1 MVKYKI
7 YYVEDGIKK
16 EQELESNK
24 SIAEVFDEFEQ
35 GKVWRVDILED
46 NVKVQNQYTTTQ
58 KLKRLN
64 NAISHS
70 KICTRV

>member
-16 EQELESNK
+16 EQEYESNK

-35 GKVWRVDILED
+35 GEVWRVDILED
-46 NVKVQNQYTTTQ
+46 EIKINPK
-58 KLKRLN
+58 KLPN
-64 NAISHS
+64 SS
-70 KICTRV
+70 KIIEKTKSV

>member
-24 SIAEVFDEFEQ
+24 SIVEVFDEFEQ
-35 GKVWRVDILED
+35 GEVWRIDILEND
-46 NVKVQNQYTTTQ
+46 IKINPKTIYDYSKVKEVE
-58 KLKRLN
+58 
-64 NAISHS
+64 
-70 KICTRV
+70 

>member
-24 SIAEVFDEFEQ
+24 SIVEVFDEFEQ
-35 GKVWRVDILED
+35 GDVWRVDILED
-46 NVKVQNQYTTTQ
+46 NVIFNIKP
-58 KLKRLN
+58 
-64 NAISHS
+64 I
-70 KICTRV
+70 

>member
-24 SIAEVFDEFEQ
+24 SIVEVFDEFEQ
-35 GKVWRVDILED
+35 GEVWRVDILED
-46 NVKVQNQYTTTQ
+46 DIKINTKRVYDYSKVKEVE
-58 KLKRLN
+58 
-64 NAISHS
+64 
-70 KICTRV
+70 

>member
-24 SIAEVFDEFEQ
+24 SIEEVFDEFEQ
-35 GKVWRVDILED
+35 GKVWRIDILEND
-46 NVKVQNQYTTTQ
+46 IKINPKTIYDYSKVKEVE
-58 KLKRLN
+58 
-64 NAISHS
+64 
-70 KICTRV
+70 